1 MAKSNFRRALALT
14 LRFEGGL
21 SDHPDDPGGRTMK
34 GVTQKVYDRW
44 LAKRG
49 KPQKD
54 VAKITDDEVEEIYRL
69 QYWRL
74 VAGDDLPEG
83 IDAAVFDYAVNSG
96 AGRAIQELQR
106 VLGIRPDGNPGAV
119 TIDAAM
125 AADAEDVIVA
135 LCANRLAFMQRLKT
149 WSTFGRGWSRRVNA
163 VREACLDMIDAP
175 LRSDKVAGMDFEML
189 RGGAAS
195 DDLAA
200 APADPRAVGL
210 MSTDTGKGAAIAG
223 LGTAGA
229 AVTDTAE
236 RISWIAEHSDML
248 RLVFVLLVVSGIGLT
263 VYSQIK
269 SIREERPE

>member
-1 MAKSNFRRALALT
+1 MAKHNFRRALALT

-44 LAKRG
+44 RAKRG

-54 VAKITDDEVEEIYRL
+54 VAKITDDEVEEIYRI

-74 VAGDDLPEG
+74 VSGDDLPEG

-96 AGRAIQELQR
+96 AGRAIQDLQR

-125 AADAEDVIVA
+125 AADAEKVIVS
-135 LCANRLAFMQRLKT
+135 LCARRLAFMQRLKT
-149 WSTFGRGWSRRVNA
+149 WTTFGRGWTRRVNA
-163 VREACLDMIDAP
+163 VQTTCLDMIEAP
-175 LRSDKVAGMDFEML
+175 LRPAETAVMEFEML
-189 RGGAAS
+189 QGGAAS
-195 DDLAA
+195 DELAA

-210 MSTDTGKGAAIAG
+210 MSTQTGKGAAIAG

-236 RISWIAEHSDML
+236 RISFIAEHSDAL
-248 RLVFVLLVVSGIGLT
+248 RLVFVLLVVAGIGLT
-263 VYSQIK
+263 VYSQVK